1 MDKEKLL
8 ANSKVI
14 NSDQVQTVWSS
25 GPLSHLQLLRLDQK
39 FQALTMDA
47 WNEILKES
55 DTKTIQYQEDFQDC
69 DNFAIIFAASVMRSL
84 ATNSTAIVFDSGGK
98 HAFNAILITDGDK
111 IEFKVVEPQ
120 QDTLANLSKPVYSNE
135 SGFAIIG

>member
-8 ANSKVI
+8 TNSKII
-14 NSDQVQTVWSS
+14 NADQLQSAWSS
-25 GPLSHLQLLRLDQK
+25 GPLSHLQLIRMDEK

-47 WNEILKES
+47 WNEILSES

-69 DNFAIIFAASVMRSL
+69 DNFAIIFAAYVMRSL
-84 ATNSTAIVFDSGGK
+84 ATNSTAMVFDTGGK
-98 HAFNAILITDGDK
+98 HAFNAILITDNDK

-120 QDTLANLSKPVYSNE
+120 LDTLADLSKPVYSNT
-135 SGFAIIG
+135 SGFALIG